1 MLDGGFLPHTPSA
14 ERSPRAAKDGEE
26 GCFLIFPLLPR
37 HSPPRTLEGRGGG
50 GGGDIEKNLQEE
62 ERNVVLFFVR
72 CKRGQIEQTRRRYV
86 MSVAIV

>member
-14 ERSPRAAKDGEE
+14 ERSPRAAKDG
-26 GCFLIFPLLPR
+26 GGRLLSHFLPSPR
-37 HSPPRTLEGRGGG
+37 HSPPVPLKGEEEEETLK
-50 GGGDIEKNLQEE
+50 KNLQEK

-72 CKRGQIEQTRRRYV
+72 CKRGQIEQTHRRYV